1 MKYPVLFFA
10 LAATLLLGGACQKEQ
25 SYLESGDARLEF
37 SVDTLRFDTVFT
49 ARGSATRYLKVYNT
63 YDQPLLVSSIAL
75 PSGGS
80 SFFRMNVDG
89 IPGDLVEEVKILPN
103 DSMYIFMEVTVD
115 PNQPPSVSPF
125 VVEDRITFT
134 LNGNTQ
140 EVYLEAWGQNA
151 NYLPSQFNKGV
162 PVVLSCGL
170 SEVVWDD
177 PKPYVLFGEI
187 FIDSCTLVIPAGT
200 QIYVHGGIARNELFG
215 AFNDGILWTFE
226 KGSLQI
232 DGTAEKPVVIQGDR
246 LEPAFSE
253 EPGQWYGIRLGR
265 GSKNNRIRY
274 ASIKNSIYGLVVDSL
289 ASVQL
294 NNTRIYNTNGSG
306 LLGYHGNITANN
318 CLFYNNYSPS
328 FQAILGGTYQFNY
341 CTFASYGVDASAVS
355 MSNFRCYD
363 NPLICDQLVYR
374 PLRATFTN
382 CILFGSRKD
391 ELNLLDISGRQTP
404 ELFQLKMENC
414 VIRSEELLTEQD
426 GLYKDFFDSIC
437 LNCIQGKREDPLF
450 VDPNADDYRLIEGS
464 IALEKAKPL
473 NFPLRISID
482 IEGNAR
488 DSEKPDIGCFEF
500 QP

>member
-1 MKYPVLFFA
+1 M
-10 LAATLLLGGACQKEQ
+10 
-25 SYLESGDARLEF
+25 
-37 SVDTLRFDTVFT
+37 
-49 ARGSATRYLKVYNT
+49 
-63 YDQPLLVSSIAL
+63 
-75 PSGGS
+75 
-80 SFFRMNVDG
+80 
-89 IPGDLVEEVKILPN
+89 
-103 DSMYIFMEVTVD
+103 
-115 PNQPPSVSPF
+115 
-125 VVEDRITFT
+125 
-134 LNGNTQ
+134 
-140 EVYLEAWGQNA
+140 
-151 NYLPSQFNKGV
+151 
-162 PVVLSCGL
+162 LSCGL